1 MMIAYNSLLASSTM
15 ARVPADRL
23 DTLGHF
29 RDILDALATGGI
41 IPSGGYERLRR
52 TLLADQDLAL
62 YLPEWLVNTRTTDEF
77 KLVLHGHGHDPLG
90 FIREAMEPA
99 LTYLEGHEFNRD
111 DERKVHPLFRPVTL
125 GRSSRPAAG
134 PTIEKP
140 SASVF
145 IVHGHDTNRR
155 DAVAHFVERLG
166 FHAVVLAD
174 EPNQGRTIIEK
185 FEDHSRVD
193 YAIVLM
199 TPDDFG
205 GARGADPR
213 PRARQ
218 NVILEHGFFIGR
230 LGRNRVAALVV
241 GDIEE
246 PSDISGVLYVSWD
259 EGGAWKG
266 RLANEMKAVGL
277 PVDKNRL

>member
-1 MMIAYNSLLASSTM
+1 M

-41 IPSGGYERLRR
+41 DPSGGYERLQR
-52 TLLADQDLAL
+52 TLLSDQDLAPL
-62 YLPEWLVNTRTTDEF
+62 LPEWLVNTRTTDEF
-77 KLVLHGHGHDPLG
+77 RLVLHGHPGDPLG

-99 LTYLEGHEFNRD
+99 LTYLESREFNLD
-111 DERKVHPLFRPVTL
+111 DQPKVHPLFRPVT
-125 GRSSRPAAG
+125 RRRPSRPVVE
-134 PTIEKP
+134 PTAEK
-140 SASVF
+140 ATARIF
-145 IVHGHDTNRR
+145 IVHGHDISRR
-155 DAVAHFVERLG
+155 EAVARFVEKLG

-174 EPNQGRTIIEK
+174 EPDQGRTIIEK
-185 FEDHSRVD
+185 FEDHSGVNF
-193 YAIVLM
+193 AIVLM

-205 GARGADPR
+205 GARGLDPR

-218 NVILEHGFFIGR
+218 NVILEQGFFIGL
-230 LGRNRVAALVV
+230 LGRDRVVALVV

-246 PSDISGVLYVSWD
+246 PSDVSGVLYDPWD

-266 RLANEMKAVGL
+266 RLADEMKAVGL
-277 PVDKNRL
+277 PVNKNRL